1 MFENLCDIEE
11 FWLVVLNDTGVG
23 RDADLAV
30 GKGIERLKGLVGVD
44 TSRQKDMNFDI
55 FCRAVFQPGDAD
67 FALLVSLENRI
78 AQA

>member
-1 MFENLCDIEE
+1 MFDHLVDIEK
-11 FWLVVLNDTGVG
+11 FWLVVLNDTGIG

-30 GKGIERLKGLVGVD
+30 GKGIECLKGLVGVD

-55 FCRAVFQPGDAD
+55 FRRAVFQPGDAD
-67 FALLVSLENRI
+67 FTLLVRLEDRI